1 MGQQDAVMDYEPNRV
16 QAQRVASG
24 RMVQDRR
31 RNLERKLSE
40 YSGYALL
47 FLCVAMMAGGVFL
60 LIR

>member
-1 MGQQDAVMDYEPNRV
+1 MDYEPNRV
-16 QAQRVASG
+16 QAQWVAPG
-24 RMVQDRR
+24 KMIQDRR

-47 FLCVAMMAGGVFL
+47 FLCVAMMAGGLFL